1 MSRIVSLTDTPKVVP
16 FPKVPGSI
24 GSGTYEPGTFGNG
37 TVRSMVSVFSDYSAL
52 TKPRVTSMVLL
63 SAFAGFYL
71 GSSGVLNLISLFS
84 TLLATA
90 FVAGGAMALNQYI
103 ERHIDAKMMR
113 TQNRPLPSGKLEPRE
128 AFFFGA
134 IISAVGFIFFLSL
147 VNKTSLFLAFFT
159 WASYLFVYTPLKS
172 RTSFSTLVGAVPGA
186 LPPMIGWAGAS
197 GEVAFAPFLIFL
209 IIFFWQLPH
218 FLAIAWMYRDDYA
231 RAEQPILSVLDR
243 EGSFVARQMVL
254 NVCAL
259 MPVSLLPTI
268 FGLTG
273 KIYFFG
279 TFGLGLSFAGVI
291 IFSAA
296 SLDQRARLVL
306 RASVIYLAILLAF
319 MIFDKV

>member
-1 MSRIVSLTDTPKVVP
+1 MNRIVSLTGAKISSTTCI
-16 FPKVPGSI
+16 F
-24 GSGTYEPGTFGNG
+24 T
-37 TVRSMVSVFSDYSAL
+37 DYFAL

-71 GSSGVLNLISLFS
+71 GSSEALNSFSLFT

-90 FVAGGAMALNQYI
+90 FVASGAMALNQYI

-147 VNKTSLFLAFFT
+147 VNKTSLLLAFLT

-172 RTSFSTLVGAVPGA
+172 RTSLSTLVGAIPGA

-197 GEVAFAPFLIFL
+197 GEMAFEPFLIFL

-243 EGSFVARQMVL
+243 EGSFVARQMIL

-259 MPVSLLPTI
+259 IPVSLLPTI
-268 FGLTG
+268 FGMVGT
-273 KIYFFG
+273 IYFFG
-279 TFGLGLSFAGVI
+279 AFGLGLLFAGVI
-291 IFSAA
+291 IFAA
-296 SLDQRARLVL
+296 SSLDQRARLVL
-306 RASVIYLAILLAF
+306 RSSILYLAVLLAL